1 MALSV
6 GEVGD
11 WFVWGGR
18 EGGNFSFLGRFG
30 VGLGWMRERG
40 PLGEDLFIELHDRG
54 SRGPLGQAGE
64 HILVLQILAV
74 LTELL
79 S

>member
-1 MALSV
+1 MVLSV

-11 WFVWGGR
+11 WFVGG
-18 EGGNFSFLGRFG
+18 GGNLSPVGLFG
-30 VGLGWMRERG
+30 VGLGWMRECG
-40 PLGEDLFIELHDRG
+40 PLGEGLFIELCDRG